1 MRSAA
6 DLEAPRTTRP
16 VQQRILLLTAGAL
29 LLGMLALG
37 RSQPQMAALL
47 AIGAALGAT
56 LHRTGFGFASAYR
69 RWIVGGE
76 TAAIRAQL
84 LMLSV
89 ATVLFAPMLVAGS
102 VFGRPVGGF
111 VAPLGVNLVVGA
123 FLFGIGMQLAGGCG
137 SGTLYT
143 TGGGNARMAIALVA
157 FIAGSFVGS
166 LHLPAWE
173 QLPALPPVSLG
184 EAWGWPLGV
193 GLQLGGIG
201 ALGLWLR
208 GRTTLRPETRWPGW
222 SHPLLAGAILL
233 AVLNALT
240 LALAGQPWGITWAF
254 ALWGAKLAQLL
265 GWSADSSTFWA
276 HGYGRAALDG
286 SILDDV
292 TSVMD
297 IGLVLGAGVAA
308 AIAGRFA
315 PSLRMSLASLAA
327 AVLGGL
333 AMGYGARLAYGCNV
347 GAFFSGVASTSLH
360 GWVWIIAA
368 LPGCWVGVKLRP
380 RFGLA
385 N

>member
-6 DLEAPRTTRP
+6 SFQAPRTTRP

-29 LLGMLALG
+29 VLGMLALV

-69 RWIVGGE
+69 HWIIGGD

-84 LMLSV
+84 LMLAI
-89 ATVLFAPMLVAGS
+89 ATVLFAPMLAAGS
-102 VFGRPVGGF
+102 VFGSPIGGF
-111 VAPLGVNLVVGA
+111 VAPLGANLILGA

-143 TGGGNARMAIALVA
+143 TGGGNARMAIVLVA

-166 LHLPAWE
+166 LHLPGWE
-173 QLPALPPVSLG
+173 RLPALPPISLG
-184 EAWGWPLGV
+184 EIWGWPLAAV
-193 GLQLGGIG
+193 AQLGGMGVIG
-201 ALGLWLR
+201 LLLHR
-208 GRTTLRPETRWPGW
+208 RTTQHPQPQRFGW
-222 SHPLLAGAILL
+222 SHPLVVGAILL

-240 LALAGQPWGITWAF
+240 LAVAGQPWGITWAF
-254 ALWGAKLAQLL
+254 ALWGAKVALIL
-265 GWSADSSTFWA
+265 GWSPDSSAFWA
-276 HGYGRAALDG
+276 QGYGRTALDG
-286 SILDDV
+286 SIFDDV

-297 IGLVLGAGVAA
+297 IGLILGAGAA
-308 AIAGRFA
+308 AAASGRFA
-315 PSLRMSLASLAA
+315 PALRASPSSLAA

-360 GWVWIIAA
+360 GWVWIVAA

-380 RFGLA
+380 RFGLV